1 MLIGLIGNPI
11 SVSWSEMLFNR
22 IFEKEGKRNAYYAI
36 NASPFTINRIID
48 REISPFEGFNIT
60 APYKEYIL
68 NYAEDREPLVWK
80 TGSANVIRKYGGG
93 YSAFNVDY
101 LGFEKMVKETNTV
114 MDGRRIAIIGSGGV
128 SRTVL
133 YYILTQS
140 SPEYVAIV
148 TRDTTKAEKKIKGTW
163 QYSNM
168 EIINNNSELEFDII
182 INCTPLGM
190 KQGDH
195 NPFPKAKIA
204 KNGRVLDLT
213 YQQVKTEMMK
223 HFEEQGARVF
233 NGRIMFFEQ
242 ARETYRIFFD
252 EYPQEN
258 IFTGAKE
265 DVIKWLGEKSG

>member
-22 IFEKEGKRNAYYAI
+22 IFEMEGNRSAYYAI

-48 REISPFEGFNIT
+48 REISPYEGFNIT

-68 NYAEDREPLVWK
+68 NYADDREPLVWK
-80 TGSANVIRKYGGG
+80 TGSANVIRRYGGG

-101 LGFEKMVKETNTV
+101 LGFERIMKETKTV
-114 MDGRRIAIIGSGGV
+114 LDGKRIAIIGSGGV

-140 SPEYVAIV
+140 SPEYVAIL
-148 TRDTTKAEKKIKGTW
+148 TRDTSRAEKKIKGTW

-168 EIINNNSELEFDII
+168 AIIDVNSEMEFDVM

-190 KQGDH
+190 KKGD
-195 NPFPKAKIA
+195 PDPLPTGKISG
-204 KNGRVLDLT
+204 NGAVFDLT
-213 YQQVKTEMMK
+213 YQQSRTELMK
-223 HFEEQGARVF
+223 HFEGNGVKTY

-252 EYPQEN
+252 EYPKES
-258 IFTGAKE
+258 IFNMARE
-265 DVIKWLGEKSG
+265 DVLKWLGEKSG

>member
-22 IFEKEGKRNAYYAI
+22 MFELEGNRNAYYAI

-48 REISPFEGFNIT
+48 WKISPYEGFNIT

-80 TGSANVIRKYGGG
+80 TGSANVIRRYGGG

-101 LGFEKMVKETNTV
+101 LGFESMIKDTNTV
-114 MDGRRIAIIGSGGV
+114 LDGKRIAIIGSGGV
-128 SRTVL
+128 SRTAL
-133 YYILTQS
+133 YYVLTQS
-140 SPEYVAIV
+140 SPEYVAIL
-148 TRDTTKAEKKIKGTW
+148 TRNTSMTEKKIKGTW

-168 EIINNNSELEFDII
+168 AIIDINSEMEFDVI

-190 KQGDH
+190 KKGDP
-195 NPFPKAKIA
+195 NPLPNGKIS
-204 KNGRVLDLT
+204 KNGVVLDLT
-213 YQQVKTEMMK
+213 YQQPETKLMKCFHGNGIKTY
-223 HFEEQGARVF
+223 

-252 EYPQEN
+252 EYPKES
-258 IFTGAKE
+258 IFNNARE
-265 DVIKWLGEKSG
+265 DVLKWLGEKSG